1 MSIAVP
7 DSPRSS
13 AAGALPSAFV
23 LACFGLCVAHAVYLA
38 AAFAYGSWLI
48 GPDGQARPQDFV
60 NVWAAGRL
68 VLDGQPAAAYDWTVH
83 KQMQDVAIGH
93 GFPGYY
99 QWPYP
104 PPFLFVAAVLAL
116 FPYVAAYA
124 GWVALTF
131 PLYAVTMRAIVGDR
145 IGYLLAGAF
154 PAVLANAVA
163 GQNGFVTAALLGGTL
178 GLMEKRP
185 VLAGCCLGLLSY
197 KPHFGI
203 LFPFVLIAGCRW
215 TVFWTAAAV
224 GALLAL
230 ASWFAF
236 GTAPWVAFFHSLT
249 VTSQVFL
256 SEGQASFDKF
266 QSLYGLVRTVG
277 GSEFLG
283 WSLHL
288 PFAVAIAVAVCV
300 LWRSDAPFDMKAA
313 ALGVGAVL
321 ATPYAYLYD
330 LVILAVPVAFLV
342 RAILSD
348 GPRTGEMAGLAAAAA
363 LLFGYPFV
371 QAPVG
376 LVAAVIVAVLIA
388 RRSLGSSRLPVP
400 A

>member
-1 MSIAVP
+1 
-7 DSPRSS
+7 
-13 AAGALPSAFV
+13 
-23 LACFGLCVAHAVYLA
+23 
-38 AAFAYGSWLI
+38 
-48 GPDGQARPQDFV
+48 
-60 NVWAAGRL
+60 
-68 VLDGQPAAAYDWTVH
+68 
-83 KQMQDVAIGH
+83 
-93 GFPGYY
+93 
-99 QWPYP
+99 
-104 PPFLFVAAVLAL
+104 
-116 FPYVAAYA
+116 
-124 GWVALTF
+124 
-131 PLYAVTMRAIVGDR
+131 
-145 IGYLLAGAF
+145 
-154 PAVLANAVA
+154 
-163 GQNGFVTAALLGGTL
+163 
-178 GLMEKRP
+178 MEKRP
-185 VLAGCCLGLLSY
+185 VLAGCCLGLLTY

-230 ASWFAF
+230 ASWLAF

-348 GPRTGEMAGLAAAAA
+348 GPRTGEMAGLAAVAA

-388 RRSLGSSRLPVP
+388 RRSLDSSRLPVP

>member
-1 MSIAVP
+1 
-7 DSPRSS
+7 
-13 AAGALPSAFV
+13 
-23 LACFGLCVAHAVYLA
+23 
-38 AAFAYGSWLI
+38 
-48 GPDGQARPQDFV
+48 
-60 NVWAAGRL
+60 
-68 VLDGQPAAAYDWTVH
+68 
-83 KQMQDVAIGH
+83 
-93 GFPGYY
+93 
-99 QWPYP
+99 
-104 PPFLFVAAVLAL
+104 
-116 FPYVAAYA
+116 
-124 GWVALTF
+124 
-131 PLYAVTMRAIVGDR
+131 
-145 IGYLLAGAF
+145 
-154 PAVLANAVA
+154 
-163 GQNGFVTAALLGGTL
+163 
-178 GLMEKRP
+178 
-185 VLAGCCLGLLSY
+185 
-197 KPHFGI
+197 
-203 LFPFVLIAGCRW
+203 
-215 TVFWTAAAV
+215 
-224 GALLAL
+224 
-230 ASWFAF
+230 
-236 GTAPWVAFFHSLT
+236 VAFFHSLT
-249 VTSQVFL
+249 ATSQVFL

-348 GPRTGEMAGLAAAAA
+348 GPRTGEMAGLAAVAA

-388 RRSLGSSRLPVP
+388 RRSLDSSRLPVP